1 MAGFKMQ
8 RMYRLGIGGRLF
20 LAFVLISSITIV
32 ASGLSTNTFLDL
44 RNRLHL
50 LGQQDIAG
58 LDAAAKLNDKSRLI
72 VATAPI
78 LVTAESNLLRRQA
91 MQKLNNAIASM
102 DLLMRNLP
110 DYDNY
115 FRELIAQINNSLI
128 LLNQSVEHREE
139 LHQQLLQESQHIYP
153 LLKQINSR
161 LQQYPQWPADQGKL
175 VVINQLYY
183 FAGLVEKVGN
193 DPTFNEL
200 DYTFLRLEDI
210 GREIKQQLH
219 RAPTELAESDLG
231 AQIATLL
238 EFGSRRGSLFLL
250 QNQQLELAY
259 QQGFFLQ
266 NSLQHIHQLAAQVNL
281 YTDTTNKRISN
292 SLQRAIT
299 SINRNMNSVLL
310 LSLISLVAACAIS
323 WFYVRR
329 NVLQRIVELQ
339 QNMRSIASANLDTQI
354 RILGNDEVSAMAV
367 DLKHFQKTAIAV
379 ERTNQ
384 ALAAEIEERILAEKQ
399 LQSAQDELLQAAKLA
414 ALGQLS
420 VGITHEI
427 SQPLTALNS
436 HLHSAGLHLQKRNF
450 DALQRSH
457 EKIKYL
463 IDKVGVITRQLKS
476 FSRKAATE
484 LSAVD
489 LQPVIKDAIDLMANQ
504 LREQQC
510 QLSYSASQSFP
521 AVLAEPIRLEQVLVN
536 LLSNALDAVQNT
548 PQPSIAVAVL
558 VKNSELW
565 IEVRDNGVGISAI
578 ALESI
583 FDPFYTNR
591 ESGEGLGL
599 GLSISYN
606 IVQDFGGQ
614 IRVTSE
620 PGVGS
625 CFSVILKIAEA
636 A

>member
-1 MAGFKMQ
+1 MDGLKMQ

-32 ASGLSTNTFLDL
+32 ASGLSTSTFLDL

-58 LDAAAKLNDKSRLI
+58 LDAAARLNDKSRLI

-91 MQKLNNAIASM
+91 MQELNEAITSM
-102 DLLMRNLP
+102 DKLMRNLP

-128 LLNQSVEHREE
+128 LLNQSVERRQQ
-139 LHQQLLQESQHIYP
+139 LHQELLEESQHIYP
-153 LLKQINSR
+153 LLKQINAS
-161 LQQYPQWPADQGKL
+161 LQLYLQWPDQQGKV

-193 DPTFNEL
+193 DPSFNEL
-200 DYTFLRLEDI
+200 DYTFLRLEEI
-210 GREIKQQLH
+210 GRKIQVQLQ
-219 RAPTELAESDLG
+219 RAPTQFASSELA
-231 AQIATLL
+231 AQIDTLL
-238 EFGSRRGSLFLL
+238 EFGSRRGNLFLL

-259 QQGFFLQ
+259 QQSFFLQ

-281 YTDTTNKRISN
+281 YTDTTNRRISS

-329 NVLQRIVELQ
+329 NVLQRIKELQ
-339 QNMRSIASANLDTQI
+339 QNMRSIASAKLDTQI

-367 DLKHFQKTAIAV
+367 DLQHFQQTAIAV

-384 ALAAEIEERILAEKQ
+384 ALAAEIEERILAEQQ
-399 LQSAQDELLQAAKLA
+399 LQFAQNELIQAAKLA

-427 SQPLTALNS
+427 NQPLTAVTS
-436 HLHSAGLHLQKRNF
+436 HLHSAGLHLQKHNTE
-450 DALQRSH
+450 AVQRSH

-463 IDKVGVITRQLKS
+463 INKVSVITRQLKS
-476 FSRKAATE
+476 FARKAATE

-489 LQPVIKDAIDLMANQ
+489 LQPVINDAIDLMANQ

-510 QLSYSASQSFP
+510 QLNYSGSATTP
-521 AVLAEPIRLEQVLVN
+521 KVLAEAIRLEQVLVN

-548 PQPSIAVAVL
+548 PQPRIDIIVSA
-558 VKNSELW
+558 KNSELW
-565 IEVRDNGVGISAI
+565 IEVRDNGVGISA
-578 ALESI
+578 AQLADI

-620 PGVGS
+620 PGTGS
-625 CFSVILKIAEA
+625 CFSVILKIAEVA
-636 A
+636 

>member
-1 MAGFKMQ
+1 MDGLKMQ

-32 ASGLSTNTFLDL
+32 ASGLSTSTFLDL

-58 LDAAAKLNDKSRLI
+58 LDAAARLNDKSRLI

-91 MQKLNNAIASM
+91 MQELNEAITSM
-102 DLLMRNLP
+102 DKLMRNLP

-128 LLNQSVEHREE
+128 LLNQSVERRQQ
-139 LHQQLLQESQHIYP
+139 LHQQLMEESQHIYP
-153 LLKQINSR
+153 LLKQINAS
-161 LQQYPQWPADQGKL
+161 LQLYLQWPDQQGKV

-193 DPTFNEL
+193 DPSFNEL
-200 DYTFLRLEDI
+200 DYTFLRLEEI
-210 GREIKQQLH
+210 GRKIQVQLQ
-219 RAPTELAESDLG
+219 RAPTQFSSSELA
-231 AQIATLL
+231 AQIDTLL
-238 EFGSRRGSLFLL
+238 EFGSRRGNLFLL

-259 QQGFFLQ
+259 QQSFFLQ

-281 YTDTTNKRISN
+281 YTDTTNRRISS

-329 NVLQRIVELQ
+329 NVLQRIKELQ
-339 QNMRSIASANLDTQI
+339 QNMRSIASAKLDTQI

-367 DLKHFQKTAIAV
+367 DLQHFQKTAIAV

-384 ALAAEIEERILAEKQ
+384 ALAAEIEERILAEQQ
-399 LQSAQDELLQAAKLA
+399 LQFAQNELIQAAKLA

-427 SQPLTALNS
+427 NQPLTAVTS
-436 HLHSAGLHLQKRNF
+436 HLHSAGLHLQKHNTE
-450 DALQRSH
+450 AVQRSH

-463 IDKVGVITRQLKS
+463 INKVSVITRQLKS
-476 FSRKAATE
+476 FARKAATE

-489 LQPVIKDAIDLMANQ
+489 LQPVINDAIDLMANQ

-510 QLSYSASQSFP
+510 QLNYSGSATTP
-521 AVLAEPIRLEQVLVN
+521 KVLAEAIRLEQVLVN

-548 PQPSIAVAVL
+548 PQPRIDIIVSA
-558 VKNSELW
+558 KNSELW
-565 IEVRDNGVGISAI
+565 IEVQDNGVGISA
-578 ALESI
+578 AQLADI

-620 PGVGS
+620 PGTGS
-625 CFSVILKIAEA
+625 CFSVILKIAEVA
-636 A
+636 

>member
-1 MAGFKMQ
+1 MDGLKMQ

-32 ASGLSTNTFLDL
+32 ASGLSTSTFLDL

-50 LGQQDIAG
+50 LEQQDIAG
-58 LDAAAKLNDKSRLI
+58 LDAAARLNDKSRLI

-91 MQKLNNAIASM
+91 MQELNEAITSM
-102 DLLMRNLP
+102 DKLMRNLP

-128 LLNQSVEHREE
+128 LLNQSVERRQQ
-139 LHQQLLQESQHIYP
+139 LHQELLEESQHIYP
-153 LLKQINSR
+153 LLKQINAS
-161 LQQYPQWPADQGKL
+161 LQLYLQWPDQQGKV

-193 DPTFNEL
+193 DPSFNEL
-200 DYTFLRLEDI
+200 DYTFLRLEEI
-210 GREIKQQLH
+210 GRKIQVQLQ
-219 RAPTELAESDLG
+219 RAPTQFASSELA
-231 AQIATLL
+231 AQIDTLL
-238 EFGSRRGSLFLL
+238 EFGSRRGNLFLL

-259 QQGFFLQ
+259 QQSFFLQ

-281 YTDTTNKRISN
+281 YTDTTNRRISS

-329 NVLQRIVELQ
+329 NVLQRIKELQ
-339 QNMRSIASANLDTQI
+339 QNMRSIASAKLDTQI

-367 DLKHFQKTAIAV
+367 DLQHFQQTAIAV

-384 ALAAEIEERILAEKQ
+384 ALAAEIEERILAEQQ
-399 LQSAQDELLQAAKLA
+399 LQFAQNELIQAAKLA

-427 SQPLTALNS
+427 NQPLTAVTS
-436 HLHSAGLHLQKRNF
+436 HLHSAGLHLQKHNTE
-450 DALQRSH
+450 AVQRSH

-463 IDKVGVITRQLKS
+463 INKVSVITRQLKS
-476 FSRKAATE
+476 FARKAATE

-489 LQPVIKDAIDLMANQ
+489 LQPVINDAIDLMANQ

-510 QLSYSASQSFP
+510 QLNYSGSATTP
-521 AVLAEPIRLEQVLVN
+521 KVLAEAIRLEQVLVN

-548 PQPSIAVAVL
+548 PQPRIDIIVSA
-558 VKNSELW
+558 KNSELW
-565 IEVRDNGVGISAI
+565 IEVRDNGVGISA
-578 ALESI
+578 AQLADI

-620 PGVGS
+620 PGTGS
-625 CFSVILKIAEA
+625 CFSVILKIAEVA
-636 A
+636 

>member
-1 MAGFKMQ
+1 MDGLKMQ

-32 ASGLSTNTFLDL
+32 ASGLSTSTFLDL
-44 RNRLHL
+44 RDRLHL

-58 LDAAAKLNDKSRLI
+58 LDAAARLNDKSRLI

-91 MQKLNNAIASM
+91 MQELNEAITSM
-102 DLLMRNLP
+102 DKLMRNLP

-128 LLNQSVEHREE
+128 LLNQSVERRQQ
-139 LHQQLLQESQHIYP
+139 LHQELLEESQHIYP
-153 LLKQINSR
+153 LLKQINAS
-161 LQQYPQWPADQGKL
+161 LQLYLQWPDQQGKV

-193 DPTFNEL
+193 DPSFNEL
-200 DYTFLRLEDI
+200 DYTFLRLEEI
-210 GREIKQQLH
+210 GRKIQVQLQ
-219 RAPTELAESDLG
+219 RAPTQFASSELA
-231 AQIATLL
+231 AQIDTLL
-238 EFGSRRGSLFLL
+238 EFGSRRGNLFLL

-259 QQGFFLQ
+259 QQSFFLQ

-281 YTDTTNKRISN
+281 YTDTTNRRISS

-329 NVLQRIVELQ
+329 NVLQRIKELQ
-339 QNMRSIASANLDTQI
+339 QNMRSIASAKLDTQI

-367 DLKHFQKTAIAV
+367 DLQHFQQTAIAV

-384 ALAAEIEERILAEKQ
+384 ALAAEIEERILAEQQ
-399 LQSAQDELLQAAKLA
+399 LQFAQNELIQAAKLA

-427 SQPLTALNS
+427 NQPLTAVTS
-436 HLHSAGLHLQKRNF
+436 HLHSAGLHLQKHNTE
-450 DALQRSH
+450 AVQRSH

-463 IDKVGVITRQLKS
+463 INKVSVITRQLKS
-476 FSRKAATE
+476 FARKAATE

-489 LQPVIKDAIDLMANQ
+489 LQPVINDAIDLMANQ

-510 QLSYSASQSFP
+510 QLNYSGSATTP
-521 AVLAEPIRLEQVLVN
+521 KVLAEAIRLEQVLVN

-548 PQPSIAVAVL
+548 PQPRIDIIVSA
-558 VKNSELW
+558 KNSELW
-565 IEVRDNGVGISAI
+565 IEVRDNGVGISA
-578 ALESI
+578 AQLADI

-620 PGVGS
+620 PGTGS
-625 CFSVILKIAEA
+625 CFSVILKIAEVA
-636 A
+636 

>member
-1 MAGFKMQ
+1 MDGLKMQ

-32 ASGLSTNTFLDL
+32 ASGLSTSTFLDL

-58 LDAAAKLNDKSRLI
+58 LDAAARLNDKSRLI

-91 MQKLNNAIASM
+91 MQELNDAITSM
-102 DLLMRNLP
+102 DKLMRNLP

-128 LLNQSVEHREE
+128 LLNQSVERRQQ
-139 LHQQLLQESQHIYP
+139 LHQELLEESQHIYP
-153 LLKQINSR
+153 LLKQINAS
-161 LQQYPQWPADQGKL
+161 LQLYLQWPDQQGKV

-193 DPTFNEL
+193 DPSFNEL
-200 DYTFLRLEDI
+200 DYTFLRLEEI
-210 GREIKQQLH
+210 GRKIQVQLQ
-219 RAPTELAESDLG
+219 RAPTQFASNELA
-231 AQIATLL
+231 AQIDTLL
-238 EFGSRRGSLFLL
+238 EFGSRRGNLFLL

-259 QQGFFLQ
+259 QQSFFLQ

-281 YTDTTNKRISN
+281 YTDTTNRRISS

-329 NVLQRIVELQ
+329 NVLQRIKELQ
-339 QNMRSIASANLDTQI
+339 QNMRSIASAKLDTQI

-367 DLKHFQKTAIAV
+367 DLQHFQQTAIAV

-384 ALAAEIEERILAEKQ
+384 ALAAEIEERILAEQQ
-399 LQSAQDELLQAAKLA
+399 LQFAQNELIQAAKLA

-427 SQPLTALNS
+427 NQPLTAVTS
-436 HLHSAGLHLQKRNF
+436 HLHSAGLHLQKHNTE
-450 DALQRSH
+450 AVQRSH

-463 IDKVGVITRQLKS
+463 INKVSVITRQLKS
-476 FSRKAATE
+476 FARKAATE

-489 LQPVIKDAIDLMANQ
+489 LQPVINDAIDLMANQ

-510 QLSYSASQSFP
+510 QLNYSGSATTP
-521 AVLAEPIRLEQVLVN
+521 KVLAEAIRLEQVLVN

-548 PQPSIAVAVL
+548 PQPRIDIIVSA
-558 VKNSELW
+558 KNSELW
-565 IEVRDNGVGISAI
+565 IEVRDNGVGISA
-578 ALESI
+578 AQLADI

-620 PGVGS
+620 PGTGS
-625 CFSVILKIAEA
+625 CFSVILKIAEVA
-636 A
+636 

>member
-1 MAGFKMQ
+1 MQ

-32 ASGLSTNTFLDL
+32 ASGLSTSTFLDL
-44 RNRLHL
+44 RDRLHL

-58 LDAAAKLNDKSRLI
+58 LDAAARLNDKSRLI

-91 MQKLNNAIASM
+91 MQELNEAITSM
-102 DLLMRNLP
+102 DKLMRNLP

-128 LLNQSVEHREE
+128 LLNQSVERRQQ
-139 LHQQLLQESQHIYP
+139 LHQELLEESQHIYP
-153 LLKQINSR
+153 LLKQINAS
-161 LQQYPQWPADQGKL
+161 LQLYLQWPDQQGKV

-193 DPTFNEL
+193 DPSFNEL
-200 DYTFLRLEDI
+200 DYTFLRLEEI
-210 GREIKQQLH
+210 GRKIQVQLQ
-219 RAPTELAESDLG
+219 RAPTQFASSELA
-231 AQIATLL
+231 AQIDTLL
-238 EFGSRRGSLFLL
+238 EFGSRRGNLFLL

-259 QQGFFLQ
+259 QQSFFLQ

-281 YTDTTNKRISN
+281 YTDTTNRRISS

-329 NVLQRIVELQ
+329 NVLQRIKELQ
-339 QNMRSIASANLDTQI
+339 QNMRSIASAKLDTQI

-367 DLKHFQKTAIAV
+367 DLQHFQQTAIAV

-384 ALAAEIEERILAEKQ
+384 ALAAEIEERILAEQQ
-399 LQSAQDELLQAAKLA
+399 LQFAQNELIQAAKLA

-427 SQPLTALNS
+427 NQPLTAVTS
-436 HLHSAGLHLQKRNF
+436 HLHSAGLHLQKHNTE
-450 DALQRSH
+450 AVQRSH

-463 IDKVGVITRQLKS
+463 INKVSVITRQLKS
-476 FSRKAATE
+476 FARKAATE

-489 LQPVIKDAIDLMANQ
+489 LQPVINDAIDLMANQ

-510 QLSYSASQSFP
+510 QLNYSGSATTP
-521 AVLAEPIRLEQVLVN
+521 KVLAEAIRLEQVLVN

-548 PQPSIAVAVL
+548 PQPRIDIIVSA
-558 VKNSELW
+558 KNSELW
-565 IEVRDNGVGISAI
+565 IEVRDNGVGISA
-578 ALESI
+578 AQLADI

-620 PGVGS
+620 PGTGS
-625 CFSVILKIAEA
+625 CFSVILKIAEVA
-636 A
+636 

>member
-1 MAGFKMQ
+1 MDGFNTQ

-44 RNRLHL
+44 RNRLQL

-91 MQKLNNAIASM
+91 MQELNDAITSM
-102 DLLMRNLP
+102 DKLMRNLP

-128 LLNQSVEHREE
+128 LLNQSVEHRQQ
-139 LHQQLLQESQHIYP
+139 LHQQLLQESQQVYP
-153 LLKQINSR
+153 LLKQINAD
-161 LQQYPQWPADQGKL
+161 LQQYLQWPGEQGKL

-183 FAGLVEKVGN
+183 FAALVEKVGN
-193 DPTFNEL
+193 DPSFNEL
-200 DYTFLRLEDI
+200 DYTFLRLEEI
-210 GREIKQQLH
+210 GREIQQQLQ
-219 RAPTELAESDLG
+219 RAPAGLSRSDLG
-231 AQIATLL
+231 TKIETLL

-259 QQGFFLQ
+259 QQSFFLQ
-266 NSLQHIHQLAAQVNL
+266 NALQHIHQLAAQVNL
-281 YTDTTNKRISN
+281 YTDTTNQRISS

-299 SINRNMNSVLL
+299 SINRNMTSVLL
-310 LSLISLVAACAIS
+310 LSLISLGAACAIS

-329 NVLQRIVELQ
+329 NVLQRIKELQ
-339 QNMRSIASANLDTQI
+339 QNMRSIASAKLDTQI

-367 DLKHFQKTAIAV
+367 DLQYFQQTAIAV

-384 ALAAEIEERILAEKQ
+384 ALAAEIEERILAEQQ
-399 LQSAQDELLQAAKLA
+399 LKSTQNELVQAAKLA

-427 SQPLTALNS
+427 NQPLTAVTS
-436 HLHSAGLHLQKRNF
+436 HLHSAGLHLQNHNT
-450 DALQRSH
+450 DAVQRSH
-457 EKIKYL
+457 QKIKYL
-463 IDKVGVITRQLKS
+463 IDKVSVITRQLKS
-476 FSRKAATE
+476 FARKAATE

-489 LQPVIKDAIDLMANQ
+489 LQPVITDAIDLMANQ
-504 LREQQC
+504 LREQHC
-510 QLSYSASQSFP
+510 QLNYSATVDTP
-521 AVLAEPIRLEQVLVN
+521 KVLAEAIRLEQVLVN
-536 LLSNALDAVQNT
+536 LLSNALDAVQNSPLPRIDLT
-548 PQPSIAVAVL
+548 VL
-558 VKNSELW
+558 VTTSELW
-565 IEVRDNGVGISAI
+565 IEVRDNGVGISNGQ
-578 ALESI
+578 LENI

-614 IRVTSE
+614 IKVTSE
-620 PGVGS
+620 LGTGS
-625 CFSVILKIAEA
+625 CFSVILKLAEA
-636 A
+636 P

>member
-1 MAGFKMQ
+1 MQ

-32 ASGLSTNTFLDL
+32 ASGLSTSTFLDL
-44 RNRLHL
+44 RDRLHL

-58 LDAAAKLNDKSRLI
+58 LDAAARLNDKSRLI

-91 MQKLNNAIASM
+91 MQELNEAITSM
-102 DLLMRNLP
+102 DKLMRNLP

-128 LLNQSVEHREE
+128 LLNQSVERRQQ
-139 LHQQLLQESQHIYP
+139 LHQELLEESQHIYP
-153 LLKQINSR
+153 LLKQINAS
-161 LQQYPQWPADQGKL
+161 LQLYLQWPDQQGKV

-193 DPTFNEL
+193 DPSFNEL
-200 DYTFLRLEDI
+200 DYTFLRLEEI
-210 GREIKQQLH
+210 GRKIQVQLQ
-219 RAPTELAESDLG
+219 RAPTQFASNELA
-231 AQIATLL
+231 AQIDTLL
-238 EFGSRRGSLFLL
+238 EFGSRRGNLFLL

-259 QQGFFLQ
+259 QQSFFLQ

-281 YTDTTNKRISN
+281 YTDTTNRRISS

-329 NVLQRIVELQ
+329 NVLQRIKELQ
-339 QNMRSIASANLDTQI
+339 QNMRSIASAKLDTQI

-367 DLKHFQKTAIAV
+367 DLQHFQQTAIAV

-384 ALAAEIEERILAEKQ
+384 ALAAEIEERILAEQQ
-399 LQSAQDELLQAAKLA
+399 LQFAQNELIQAAKLA

-427 SQPLTALNS
+427 NQPLTAVTS
-436 HLHSAGLHLQKRNF
+436 HLHSAGLHLQKHNTE
-450 DALQRSH
+450 AVQRSH

-463 IDKVGVITRQLKS
+463 INKVSVITRQLKS
-476 FSRKAATE
+476 FARKAATE

-489 LQPVIKDAIDLMANQ
+489 LQPVINDAIDLMANQ

-510 QLSYSASQSFP
+510 QLNYSGSATTP
-521 AVLAEPIRLEQVLVN
+521 KVLAEAIRLEQVLVN

-548 PQPSIAVAVL
+548 PQPRIDIIVSA
-558 VKNSELW
+558 KNSELW
-565 IEVRDNGVGISAI
+565 IEVRDNGVGISA
-578 ALESI
+578 AQLADI

-620 PGVGS
+620 PGTGS
-625 CFSVILKIAEA
+625 CFSVILKIAEVA
-636 A
+636 